1 MWEQSKAA
9 KRRYNIGAF
18 HQRYFV
24 GHGIDIGG
32 KPDPLSQYIG
42 VFPCMQ
48 SVKIWD
54 LEDGDAQFLASVSDQ
69 SFDFVHA
76 SHCLEHL
83 NDPIEGLSNWIRV
96 TKEGGYLIITVPDED
111 MYEQGSFPSRY
122 NADHKWTFTMFK
134 EQSWSPRSINVLELV
149 AHFANQCEVEKIET
163 LRDFF
168 RPDLLPTQ
176 VDQSMT
182 PVTECAIE
190 FILRKK

>member
-32 KPDPLSQYIG
+32 KPDLLSQYINI
-42 VFPCMQ
+42 FPCMQ
-48 SVKIWD
+48 SVKTWD
-54 LEDGDAQFLASVSDQ
+54 LEDGDAQFLEGVPDQ

-83 NDPIEGLSNWIRV
+83 NDPIQSLSNWIRV
-96 TKEGGYLIITVPDED
+96 TKQGGYLIITIPDED
-111 MYEQGSFPSRY
+111 MYEQGCFLSRY

-149 AHFANQCEVEKIET
+149 AHFAAQCEIEKVEV

-168 RPDLLPTQ
+168 SPPTCCNTSGSIH
-176 VDQSMT
+176 DPRHRM
-182 PVTECAIE
+182 CD
-190 FILRKK
+190 